1 MTLPNFLF
9 IGAPR
14 SGTTYIYHCLKQHP
28 GIFLPT
34 LKEPSFFSYD
44 PENPKFADLYDKLDA
59 AYGYKLVRSM
69 EEYVNIYSEVKNEQ
83 VIGDSSANYIS
94 FPGTADRIHEHIP
107 DAKIL
112 ASLRNP
118 VDAICS
124 LYNWAYMN
132 QLIPMPFTSLSVKE
146 QLKVIDDFKEIHFN
160 PYMYNQHLS
169 EYFSLFDRSKMKII
183 IFEEWIKDK
192 AKGVQDI
199 FDFLEVD
206 ATCPINY
213 KVDEFKSDM
222 GVSSFPKRVMRRLS
236 FDLVKIIRPF
246 SKNIAQTFKRK
257 IKKKFATKP
266 PPITSETRSELLKL
280 YRDDI
285 LKLQDLLD
293 KDLSLWLE

>member
-14 SGTTYIYHCLKQHP
+14 SGTTYIYYCLKQHP
-28 GIFLPT
+28 DVFLPQI
-34 LKEPSFFSYD
+34 KEPSFFSYNAED
-44 PENPKFADLYDKLDA
+44 PGFPGLYDKLDA

-69 EEYVNIYSEVKNEQ
+69 DEYLNVYNGVQDEQ
-83 VIGDSSANYIS
+83 AIGDSSANYIS
-94 FPGTADRIHEHIP
+94 FPGTASRILKHIP

-132 QLIPMPFTSLSVKE
+132 RLISAPFTSLPVKE

-160 PYMYNQHLS
+160 PYMYYQHLS

-183 IFEEWIKDK
+183 IFEEWIKEK
-192 AKGVQDI
+192 EKGVQDVL
-199 FDFLEVD
+199 DFLEVD
-206 ATCPINY
+206 TTCPINY

-222 GVSSFPKRVMRRLS
+222 GVSSFPKRVIRRLS
-236 FDLVKIIRPF
+236 YDLVKVIRPF
-246 SKNIAQTFKRK
+246 SENIAQALKSR
-257 IKKKFATKP
+257 IKKKLATKP
-266 PPITSETRSELLKL
+266 PPIAPETRSELLKL

-285 LKLQDLLD
+285 YKLQDLLD
-293 KDLSLWLE
+293 KDLSLWLK